1 MYRSSFL
8 LILTATIFSA
18 CKDNNKTEF
27 DRKAML
33 DNMASAAIS
42 PAYID
47 VNNALALLL
56 TRTEEFNATPNT
68 TTLTSLK
75 QQYVTTNVYYQHC
88 AMYGFG
94 PALEYGIKGAFNTFP
109 SDTTKIEANITAGT
123 YTLGSAANTTAI
135 GLPAIDYLLYFGG
148 DAQVIANFSTDALAA
163 NRKTYLVDLV
173 TKMKSELQPVL
184 DQWNGAY
191 KTTFI
196 SADGTDVSSSCSYL
210 LNEFVK
216 DIELVKNAKVG
227 IPSGQ
232 QTGGATLPAY
242 VEGYYSGLSTTFAL
256 ENLYGLET
264 CFVGGS
270 GLGLDDYIRHEEGDD
285 VSSSLADQ
293 IIAQFDVCESQ
304 VGALAD
310 PLSATVDA
318 DWASV
323 NNAYLELKKLVILTK
338 TDMTAVLGLLITYQ
352 DSDGD

>member
-18 CKDNNKTEF
+18 CKDDNKTEF

-33 DNMASAAIS
+33 SNMASAVII
-42 PAYID
+42 PAFTD
-47 VNNALALLL
+47 LNNALALLI
-56 TRTEEFNATPNT
+56 TRTDEFNSNPNT
-68 TTLTSLK
+68 TTLTALR
-75 QQYVTTNVYYQHC
+75 QQYVECNVFYQHC
-88 AMYGFG
+88 AMYSFG
-94 PALEYGIKGAFNTFP
+94 PAQDYGIKGAFNTFP
-109 SDTTKIEANITAGT
+109 TDTTKIEANITAGT
-123 YTLGSAANTTAI
+123 YTLGSVANTTAI
-135 GLPAIDYLLYFGG
+135 GFPAIDYLLYFGG
-148 DAQVIANFSTDALAA
+148 DAFVIANFSTDALAS
-163 NRKTYLVDLV
+163 NRKIYLTDLV

-184 DQWNGAY
+184 DQWNGGY
-191 KTTFI
+191 KTIFT

-216 DIELVKNAKVG
+216 DIELVKNAKIG

-242 VEGYYSGLSTTFAL
+242 VEGYYSGLSNTFAL

-264 CFVGGS
+264 CFVGGN
-270 GLGLDDYIRHEEGDD
+270 GLGFDDYIRHQEGDD
-285 VSSSLADQ
+285 VTNSLADQ
-293 IIAQFDVCESQ
+293 IIAQFDVCESL
-304 VGALAD
+304 VNTLVD
-310 PLSATVDA
+310 PLSATVDT

-338 TDMTAVLGLLITYQ
+338 TDMTSVLGLLITYQ